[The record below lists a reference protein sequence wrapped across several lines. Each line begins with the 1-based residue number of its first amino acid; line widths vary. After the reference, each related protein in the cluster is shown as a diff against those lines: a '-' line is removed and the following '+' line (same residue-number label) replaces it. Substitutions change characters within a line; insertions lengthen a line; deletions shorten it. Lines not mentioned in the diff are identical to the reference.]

1 MYTALKNPAQAK
13 IQLDKLEE
21 MANLA
26 KNDSLTE
33 VLLYTKPIITIL
45 STKVHKAMPVSANL
59 STNIRKEGLRQSERL
74 LQESYQYCTKRQ

>member
-13 IQLDKLEE
+13 TQLDKLEE

-33 VLLYTKPIITIL
+33 VLLYTKANYYYT
-45 STKVHKAMPVSANL
+45 STKAHKAMPVSANL
-59 STNIRKEGLRQSERL
+59 STNIKKRKTMPR
-74 LQESYQYCTKRQ
+74 